1 MRHLPRTALAL
12 VAATAAALL
21 PAAAQA
27 TGTDRVEYAALGD
40 SYSSGSGAG
49 PYTDL
54 ICQRSDNAHP
64 VLLAAE
70 LDAHLTF
77 VACGG
82 ATTEEVLEDQ
92 IDALDE
98 DTDLVTIGVG
108 GNDIGWTDAILAC
121 IVPLNDCTPD
131 IAEAERKVV
140 EELPAKLD
148 AVYTAIS
155 EAAPNAEV
163 YVTGYPRL
171 FAAENHCDALGL
183 ISIAEQERMNDGAD
197 LLSETIEGVADA
209 HGFTFVDVRD
219 AFDGHAI
226 CDDEPWIHGLTI
238 FEVPYHPNVDGHRLG
253 YHPTLSAAL

>member
-1 MRHLPRTALAL
+1 MRHLRRTALAV
-12 VAATAAALL
+12 VAATAVALL
-21 PAAAQA
+21 PAAAEA
-27 TGTDRVEYAALGD
+27 TGTDVVEYAALGD

-49 PYTDL
+49 PYTDFL
-54 ICQRSDNAHP
+54 CQRSDHAHP

-82 ATTEEVLEDQ
+82 ATTEDVLEEQ

-121 IVPLNDCTPD
+121 IVPLYDCTWE
-131 IAEAERKVV
+131 IAEAERKVI

-148 AVYTAIS
+148 AVYAAITA
-155 EAAPNAEV
+155 AAPSAEV

-171 FAAENHCDALGL
+171 FAAENTCDALGL

-197 LLSETIEGVADA
+197 LLSETIAGVAHD
-209 HGFTFVDVRD
+209 HGFTFVDMRD
-219 AFDGHAI
+219 AFDDHAI
-226 CDDEPWIHGLTI
+226 CADEPWIHGLTI
-238 FEVPYHPNVDGHRLG
+238 FEVPYHPNVDGHLLG